1 MIKLVGNNWDVVL
14 QEEYKKEYFK
24 NVVNFVNEVY
34 KEKVVF
40 PPKNKNT

>member
-24 NVVNFVNEVY
+24 NVDNFSY
-34 KEKVVF
+34 SIF
-40 PPKNKNT
+40 CW

>member
-24 NVVNFVNEVY
+24 NVVNFT
-34 KEKVVF
+34 KI
-40 PPKNKNT
+40 